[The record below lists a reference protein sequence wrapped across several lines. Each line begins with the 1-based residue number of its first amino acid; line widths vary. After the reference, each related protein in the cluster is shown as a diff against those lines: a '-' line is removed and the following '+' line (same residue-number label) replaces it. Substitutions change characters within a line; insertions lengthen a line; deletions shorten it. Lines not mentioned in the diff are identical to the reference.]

1 MRQCLCC
8 KANHRGL
15 ASSHSGALSSLTD
28 SREPVAAKLLK
39 SQVISALNFSVSG
52 QNPSALV
59 TWPTWSQRINAEILQ
74 ASVWGCHWD
83 VCRRFLGREHH
94 KAGGEVVRLHT
105 NVRHSLVETDAGIHP
120 LSCSHC
126 YPTLGSLTR
135 RSQAHGPFW
144 KERQEWGF
152 SRAFLERSWRA

>member
-15 ASSHSGALSSLTD
+15 ASSHRGALSSLSD

-52 QNPSALV
+52 QNPSTLV
-59 TWPTWSQRINAEILQ
+59 TMWSPRINAEILQ
-74 ASVWGCHWD
+74 ASVWSCHCG
-83 VCRRFLGREHH
+83 VCRRFLGWEHH
-94 KAGGEVVRLHT
+94 KVGWEVVRLHT
-105 NVRHSLVETDAGIHP
+105 NVRQSLVETDAGIHP
-120 LSCSHC
+120 LSCSHRVL
-126 YPTLGSLTR
+126 TLGPYPC

-152 SRAFLERSWRA
+152 SRAVLERSWRA